1 MAYVLNKVL
10 DNDICDELNKLTVN
24 DTIIQ
29 LKESLIKEKMRCESL
44 TDVIDE
50 LEHNIAD
57 CESTIEELEIKIDDC
72 ESQIIENEF
81 VDIDSLIVNM
91 TNFRD
96 FRGSITRFS
105 IWIGGYGEKG
115 IGYDIAETYDNFD
128 DWYNDVLH
136 CFLDYSVQGEYY
148 NVSFDQF
155 FEAMKIYEENYGDK
169 FDTDWDKDK
178 MKRLV
183 VYILLKERFEDNET
197 KCVKFV
203 IAEMKK
209 WYEDTIEK
217 EAKYE

>member
-29 LKESLIKEKMRCESL
+29 LKESLIKEKLRCEFL
-44 TDVIDE
+44 TEQIDE
-50 LEHNIAD
+50 LEY
-57 CESTIEELEIKIDDC
+57 KIDVC

-91 TNFRD
+91 TNGRLDHFTGRRINIFRN
-96 FRGSITRFS
+96 
-105 IWIGGYGEKG
+105 WIDNYGESG
-115 IGYDIAETYDNFD
+115 LSYNIAETYDNFN
-128 DWYNDVLH
+128 DWYYDVLH
-136 CFLDYSVQGEYY
+136 CFLDYFVEGEDY
-148 NVSFDQF
+148 NVSFEQF

-183 VYILLKERFEDNET
+183 VYILLKEIFKDNET

-203 IAEMKK
+203 IAEMKE
-209 WYEDTIEK
+209 WYEEKIEE
-217 EAKYE
+217 EAEDE

>member
-24 DTIIQ
+24 DTIIR
-29 LKESLIKEKMRCESL
+29 LKESLIKEHLRCEIL
-44 TDVIDE
+44 IDQIDE
-50 LEHNIAD
+50 LEY
-57 CESTIEELEIKIDDC
+57 KIDDC
-72 ESQIIENEF
+72 ESTIIENKC
-81 VDIDSLIVNM
+81 VLIVNM

-105 IWIGGYGEKG
+105 IWIGGYAEKG

>member
-50 LEHNIAD
+50 LEDNIAV
-57 CESTIEELEIKIDDC
+57 CERIIEELEIKIDDC
-72 ESQIIENEF
+72 ESQIIENQF
-81 VDIDSLIVNM
+81 VDIDALIVNM
-91 TNFRD
+91 TDFD
-96 FRGSITRFS
+96 FRGGIMSFPNFIE
-105 IWIGGYGEKG
+105 GYGVSSLS
-115 IGYDIAETYDNFD
+115 YDIAETYHNFD

-136 CFLDYSVQGEYY
+136 CFLDYFIDGEDY

-155 FEAMKIYEENYGDK
+155 FKAKKLYEETYDE
-169 FDTDWDKDK
+169 FDFDLNKDK
-178 MKRLV
+178 MKTLV
-183 VYILLKERFEDNET
+183 VYILLKDRFEDNET

-203 IAEMKK
+203 IAEMKE
-209 WYEDTIEK
+209 WYEDKIEE
-217 EAKYE
+217 EAEAYE